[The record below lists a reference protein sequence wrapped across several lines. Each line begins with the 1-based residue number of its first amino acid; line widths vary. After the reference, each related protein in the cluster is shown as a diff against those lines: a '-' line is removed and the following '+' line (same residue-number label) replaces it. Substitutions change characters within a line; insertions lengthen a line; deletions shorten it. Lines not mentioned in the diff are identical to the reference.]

1 MASKLL
7 EPGDPK
13 GVYVIL
19 NKLTTREEGSP
30 EDVEQI
36 NSVFA
41 KLRFLNLY
49 PPAINDFGQN
59 EVRNAIS
66 HLTSYPNNDIPR
78 FMFLMTHGHEE
89 GQLEDNSGRLFHIND
104 VINHFNIVENAHL
117 KDTFKM
123 ILVNACRGEE
133 EPIFFDSPS
142 KTIDPDL
149 HENLV
154 VGFSCLERKKSPR
167 LRGGSPFIKV
177 ACEVL
182 DEDYD
187 SVPMPFLLDEIS
199 KRLSNYRMNR
209 KEWNLTPEFKYFGHF
224 SKQYQELPVE
234 LVMSIEKNAVHS
246 SHESNSHRSY
256 DAQQCTKSIE
266 QYISDLFMSD
276 QLTPPESPTS
286 TGRRRRRKPSKSS
299 ITRCLKS
306 TEIPVHEV
314 AEQRLMELL
323 SNTSSCILDVPL
335 VYPPE
340 IGFQNYCPYSHIVD
354 TPMSS
359 PEMGNSMIRNTG
371 VSSQD
376 KVGDDEPYSSS
387 NYHSTN
393 TNTNS
398 YELIGYDIDRLL
410 LPTEDERVR
419 QEFSDDSYQDFCPVE
434 ANPFA
439 K

>member
-7 EPGDPK
+7 ESSDPK

-36 NSVFA
+36 NSVFT
-41 KLRFLNLY
+41 KLGFLNVH
-49 PPAINDFGQN
+49 PPAINDFGQH
-59 EVRNAIS
+59 EVRNAINC
-66 HLTSYPNNDIPR
+66 LTSYQNKDIPR
-78 FMFLMTHGHEE
+78 FLFLMTHGNEE
-89 GQLEDNSGRLFHIND
+89 GQLEDSSGKLFQIND

-142 KTIDPDL
+142 KTINPEM

-177 ACEVL
+177 TCEVF

-199 KRLSNYRMNR
+199 KRLSNFRMNM
-209 KEWNLTPEFKYFGHF
+209 KEWNLTPEFIYYGRF
-224 SKQYQELPVE
+224 SKQYKELPVE
-234 LVMSIEKNAVHS
+234 LVTSMEKTPMHS
-246 SHESNSHRSY
+246 NHESRRSY
-256 DAQQCTKSIE
+256 DAQQCTKSLE
-266 QYISDLFMSD
+266 QYISDVFMSD
-276 QLTPPESPTS
+276 QLTPPESPSS

-299 ITRCLKS
+299 ITRCLK
-306 TEIPVHEV
+306 TDQIPNHEE
-314 AEQRLMELL
+314 AKHPLMELL
-323 SNTSSCILDVPL
+323 SNKSSGIIDLPL
-335 VYPPE
+335 VQPTE
-340 IGFQNYCPYSHIVD
+340 FEFLKDSPYSHTLD

-359 PEMGNSMIRNTG
+359 PEMGNSIIPNTG
-371 VSSQD
+371 DPSQD
-376 KVGDDEPYSSS
+376 ELKEEHFSSA
-387 NYHSTN
+387 NCHSI
-393 TNTNS
+393 NTNS
-398 YELIGYDIDRLL
+398 FDLIGFNVKLADIPALAHTQANRCEMDPD
-410 LPTEDERVR
+410 PT
-419 QEFSDDSYQDFCPVE
+419 SI
-434 ANPFA
+434 PFHPM